1 MKPRQRIDVG
11 VVGAT
16 GLVGQRLV
24 SRLEGHPW
32 FALRVL
38 AASERST
45 GRSYG
50 DAVDWR
56 LPGRVPAYA
65 ADLEV
70 RPATPAA
77 LADCR
82 LVFSSLDPASARP
95 LEGAL
100 VDSGLPVVSNSSAFR
115 MDGAV
120 PLLVPEVNASHL
132 DLLSRRRTGAGFIVT
147 NSNCSVIGLAL
158 VLGPL
163 HRAFG
168 VRRVVVTTMQA
179 VSGAGIDGP
188 RAMELIDNIV
198 PFIPREEEKM
208 ETELRKILGTC
219 TAGGIQEADIAVSAH
234 CHRVPTQDGHLE
246 CASVE
251 LGSSASP
258 TDVQRVLEEFE
269 SEIADLGLPAAPA
282 RPVIV
287 DLRPDRPQPRLDR
300 DTGGGMSVVVGR
312 LRACSVLG
320 IKLEL
325 LSHNTVRGA
334 AGGTLLVAELLAARG
349 FLEEE
354 PRP

>member
-1 MKPRQRIDVG
+1 
-11 VVGAT
+11 
-16 GLVGQRLV
+16 
-24 SRLEGHPW
+24 
-32 FALRVL
+32 
-38 AASERST
+38 
-45 GRSYG
+45 
-50 DAVDWR
+50 
-56 LPGRVPAYA
+56 
-65 ADLEV
+65 
-70 RPATPAA
+70 
-77 LADCR
+77 
-82 LVFSSLDPASARP
+82 
-95 LEGAL
+95 
-100 VDSGLPVVSNSSAFR
+100 
-115 MDGAV
+115 
-120 PLLVPEVNASHL
+120 
-132 DLLSRRRTGAGFIVT
+132 
-147 NSNCSVIGLAL
+147 
-158 VLGPL
+158 
-163 HRAFG
+163 
-168 VRRVVVTTMQA
+168 
-179 VSGAGIDGP
+179 
-188 RAMELIDNIV
+188 
-198 PFIPREEEKM
+198 M